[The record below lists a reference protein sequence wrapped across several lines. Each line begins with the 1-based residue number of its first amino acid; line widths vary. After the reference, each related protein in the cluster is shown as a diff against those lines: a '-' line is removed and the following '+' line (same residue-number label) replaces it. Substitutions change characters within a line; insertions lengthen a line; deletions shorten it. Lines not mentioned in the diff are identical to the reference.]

1 MRSEIKR
8 EENNRSEYI
17 LEKKSKLIKHH
28 FPQEKLRKSAL
39 QKAKQNISSSY
50 INKQKNKNK
59 KYIKNETNKCT
70 DKLRWPFKRIN
81 ESEILLLT
89 RSKKYD

>member
-8 EENNRSEYI
+8 GENNRSEYI
-17 LEKKSKLIKHH
+17 LEKKKSKLIKHH

-50 INKQKNKNK
+50 INKQKQKIYLK
-59 KYIKNETNKCT
+59 
-70 DKLRWPFKRIN
+70 
-81 ESEILLLT
+81 
-89 RSKKYD
+89 